1 MPTKDQYQK
10 RVKQLEPRRPLGPN
24 MLKAFLTGGLICSVG
39 EIIAFAGERYLHL
52 SKTSNAQFVVIVLI
66 FLGALFTGFG
76 IYDRLVSWGGAGAV
90 VPITGFANSMASPAM
105 EFKKEGYIMGVG
117 AKLFTL
123 AGPVIV
129 YGLCISALAGVVA
142 LFWR

>member
-1 MPTKDQYQK
+1 M
-10 RVKQLEPRRPLGPN
+10 N
-24 MLKAFLTGGLICSVG
+24 MLKAFLTGGLICVVG
-39 EIIAFAGERYLHL
+39 QVVLFAGENWLHYN
-52 SKTSNAQFVVIVLI
+52 KTNNASFAVIALV
-66 FLGALFTGFG
+66 FLGALFTGLG
-76 IYDRLVSWGGAGAV
+76 VYDRLVTWGGAGAV

-129 YGLCISALAGVVA
+129 YGLCISALAGLVA
-142 LFWR
+142 LIWP